1 MSLSSPLR
9 RLRVS
14 RHPTQKAAAP
24 DSFACLEDEVLLRI
38 FGLLPQQPS
47 RWVARHRRRDR
58 QQPCRQEQLFRL
70 AAGQACRQA

>member
-14 RHPTQKAAAP
+14 RYPTQKAAAP

-38 FGLLPQQPS
+38 LSLLPQQPS
-47 RWVARHRRRDR
+47 RWVERRCRQGR
-58 QQPCRQEQLFRL
+58 QQDCGW
-70 AAGQACRQA
+70 AGSWAGM